1 MSKIQERTDVTFS
14 NAKLAFFKKK
24 AFREIKLVI
33 LLYSEGTAIKHKY
46 KF

>member
-24 AFREIKLVI
+24 SFQRNKTGDFTI
-33 LLYSEGTAIKHKY
+33 LRRYSY
-46 KF
+46 